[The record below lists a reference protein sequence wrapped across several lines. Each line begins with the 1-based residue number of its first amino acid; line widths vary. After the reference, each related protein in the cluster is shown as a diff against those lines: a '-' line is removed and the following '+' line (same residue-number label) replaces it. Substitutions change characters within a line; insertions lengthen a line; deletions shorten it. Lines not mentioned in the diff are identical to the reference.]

1 MIVDQVVAESMSANL
16 WHIGVPVVEK
26 VVRTLVIYAFLVVGL
41 RLAGRRELGQLNPF
55 DLVVL
60 LVLSNTVQNAI
71 IGNDNSVTGGIIGA
85 VVLLGVNYLLGRY
98 VYHHPR
104 VERAMIGRP
113 LLLLGD
119 GQLVRKNMARE
130 FITQEEIA
138 AAARRQGIE
147 RLDDVGECWLE
158 TGGALTFIAKRP
170 TPEEGRHAE
179 VLARL
184 DAIERRLAGH
194 GGER

>member
-1 MIVDQVVAESMSANL
+1 MSADAAAQSISASL
-16 WHIGVPVVEK
+16 WQIGEPVLAK
-26 VVRTLVIYAFLVVGL
+26 VIRTLVIYAFLVVGL

-71 IGNDNSVTGGIIGA
+71 IGNDNSVTGGILGA
-85 VVLLGVNYLLGRY
+85 VILLGVNYIVGR
-98 VYHHPR
+98 VIYHHPR
-104 VERAMIGRP
+104 VERVVVGRP
-113 LLLLGD
+113 LLLVGD
-119 GQLVRKNMARE
+119 GRLIRENLARE
-130 FITQEEIA
+130 FITREEIA
-138 AAARRQGIE
+138 AAARRQGIDG
-147 RLDDVGECWLE
+147 LDDVGECWLE

-170 TPEEGRHAE
+170 TPDEGRHAE

-184 DAIERRLAGH
+184 EAIERRLAAT